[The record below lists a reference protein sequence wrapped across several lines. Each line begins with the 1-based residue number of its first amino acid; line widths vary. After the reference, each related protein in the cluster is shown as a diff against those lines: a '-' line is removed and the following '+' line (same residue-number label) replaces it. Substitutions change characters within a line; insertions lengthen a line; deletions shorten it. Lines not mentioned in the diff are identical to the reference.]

1 MKRKNAA
8 IREIAIENGR
18 GRPISA
24 DLRTCSPQAELPLTI
39 LCHGFLGYKRWGFF
53 PSLSE
58 RLAAAGLHVLTMSFS
73 MNGVDEETGMITRP
87 EEFARNT
94 VSREVED
101 INNVC
106 RYIRDGNLPVMID
119 DTAGWGLF
127 GYSRG
132 AAVALIVAS
141 RLTEVKSLVTWAT
154 PSRLDR
160 YSSRRKRHWKQRGA
174 LVFQDSR
181 AASPLRLDYSYY
193 EDIVANWT
201 DLDLPER
208 VSGLRIPHLAVHC
221 RHDAAVTLCETMEL
235 FRGGYRENLRLEIID
250 GCGHSFGITH
260 PPKETSGELDRAI
273 ELSADWFT
281 QTLHSNERS
290 QWHAR

>member
-1 MKRKNAA
+1 MKRKSPD
-8 IREIAIENGR
+8 IREIAIENDN

-24 DLRTCSPQAELPLTI
+24 DLRTCSPRAELPLTI

-53 PSLSE
+53 PLLSE

-101 INNVC
+101 IHSVC
-106 RYIRDGNLPVMID
+106 RYVRDGNLPVMID
-119 DTAGWGLF
+119 DPAGWGLF

-132 AAVALIVAS
+132 AAVALIIAS
-141 RLTEVKSLVTWAT
+141 RFTEIKSLVTWAT

-160 YSSRRKRHWKQRGA
+160 YSSRRKRQWKQQGA

-181 AASPLRLDYSYY
+181 SASPLRLNYSYY

-201 DLDLPER
+201 DLDLPDR
-208 VSGLRIPHLAVHC
+208 ASGLRIPHLAVHC
-221 RHDAAVTLCETMEL
+221 RNDAAVTLGETMEL
-235 FRGGYRENLRLEIID
+235 FRGVCRENMRLEIID

-260 PPKETSGELDRAI
+260 PPKEASGELSRAI
-273 ELSADWFT
+273 ELSTKWFT

-290 QWHAR
+290 QLHAW